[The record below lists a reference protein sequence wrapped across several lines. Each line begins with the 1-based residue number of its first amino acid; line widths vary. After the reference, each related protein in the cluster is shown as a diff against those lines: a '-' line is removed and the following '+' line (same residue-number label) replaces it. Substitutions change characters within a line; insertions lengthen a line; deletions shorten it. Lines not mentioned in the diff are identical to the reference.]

1 MRDETHIVTL
11 QQQLRLTET
20 KWDRLAPLHR
30 EYHAEQFRSNE
41 LSANQNELLDR
52 REALLTAIHEIN
64 CQRNEHERLVARQQ
78 KALRD
83 KAIGTRYD
91 VFTSNDRDFH
101 QAVITDVQAQGI
113 VLDHRDGKARIAVE
127 NLSPEQI
134 AAFGLD
140 LSQARTARQK
150 EQEQE
155 MAYHQWLESSL
166 QRKNNATLASTPFLS
181 EYKATPMR
189 PASSSYSKPS
199 LLRQTPQTTTYRVR
213 NQGRARYYYVY
224 PNYYNPYSNQT
235 PTYNYQYRYPR

>member
-41 LSANQNELLDR
+41 LIANQNELLDR

-64 CQRNEHERLVARQQ
+64 SQRNEHERFVARQQ

-91 VFTSNDRDFH
+91 VFTSNDREFH

-127 NLSPEQI
+127 DLSPEQI

-140 LSQARTARQK
+140 RGRAQIARS
-150 EQEQE
+150 QEQ
-155 MAYHQWLESSL
+155 QRESAFHDFVESALQKNKDSL
-166 QRKNNATLASTPFLS
+166 AA
-181 EYKATPMR
+181 ATPIV
-189 PASSSYSKPS
+189 PSYSQTSVSYPLTQYSKPS

-224 PNYYNPYSNQT
+224 PNYYNPYSNQS